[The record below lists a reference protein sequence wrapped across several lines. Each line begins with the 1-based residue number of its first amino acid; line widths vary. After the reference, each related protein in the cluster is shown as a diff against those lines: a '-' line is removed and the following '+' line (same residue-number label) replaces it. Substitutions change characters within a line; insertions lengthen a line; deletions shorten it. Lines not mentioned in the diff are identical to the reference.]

1 MLEYPNIDKTLAAFV
16 HNVPVNARRALM
28 SKRKKISIRSNWKK
42 VGGQW
47 KPFNIRK
54 RSFMSNTNASGKLA
68 RSLTGSIDGK
78 VITFEMEYYGQFV
91 NDGREGSVKFP
102 PEQKIKTWLN
112 QRKIKIR
119 DEKGQFAKG
128 GKGLSFLIGRKIKT
142 FGIPP
147 TGFFT
152 NAFMKAWDKLPFDLD
167 NAIAEDMDI
176 IIDKLNSE

>member
-1 MLEYPNIDKTLAAFV
+1 MLVYPNIDKTLASFV

-28 SKRKKISIRSNWKK
+28 AKRKKISIRSNWKK

-47 KPFNIRK
+47 KPYNIRK
-54 RSFMSNTNASGKLA
+54 KSFMGNTNASGKLGK
-68 RSLTGSIDGK
+68 SLTGSIAGK
-78 VITFEMEYYGQFV
+78 VITFEMESYGQFV
-91 NDGREGSVKFP
+91 NDGREGSIKFP
-102 PEQKIKTWLN
+102 PPTKIKTWLN

-119 DEKGQFAKG
+119 NEKGQYAKG
-128 GKGLSFLIGRKIKT
+128 GKGLAFLIGRKIRT

-152 NAFMKAWDKLPFDLD
+152 NSFMRAWEKLPFDLD
-167 NAIAEDMDI
+167 KAMADDMDI